1 MSIRQDMARRRN
13 WASHTIACAIA
24 QVEMTIKATRESIRK
39 TERNKI
45 FLIQLNKVRV
55 ELYDLQCE
63 LTLINEEERNHHAKN
78 ISKEKSA
85 NSTSAKNT
93 GISASCTS
101 CTRPGSH

>member
-1 MSIRQDMARRRN
+1 MSIRQDKARRRN
-13 WASHTIACAIA
+13 WAAHTIACAIS
-24 QVEMTIKATRESIRK
+24 QVEMTIKASRESIRK

-63 LTLINEEERNHHAKN
+63 LSLINKEERKPHAKN
-78 ISKEKSA
+78 ISKE